1 MGRAVQDGAL
11 QTSLQDV
18 CDVRFMAWIVLVDCR
33 ACGHVEEQT
42 IEREYAAGFE
52 RTVLVSKSSTT

>member
-42 IEREYAAGFE
+42 TEREYAAGFE
-52 RTVLVSKSSTT
+52 RDCACF